1 MSLLAGTQ
9 TYHYLKIC
17 YHHLKPDQ
25 PQVSLLAG
33 TQAAQ
38 GGWVVEVRR
47 LFSHKFVLLLVL
59 HFYSNFCL
67 FLATVC
73 PAPSHSEIL
82 PLFINCLFS
91 PYFQVW
97 LDSEISPYW
106 FSFCPGDG
114 LPWPFHQ
121 LCNRRG
127 FGWCWLVFW
136 CSPHQEQTRHHLRGF
151 FVFLDEIA
159 SPTPVSEW
167 VS

>member
-9 TYHYLKIC
+9 TYHYLNLRLKIC
-17 YHHLKPDQ
+17 YHHLNPDQ

-73 PAPSHSEIL
+73 PAPSHSEVL

-97 LDSEISPYW
+97 LDSEISPY
-106 FSFCPGDG
+106 
-114 LPWPFHQ
+114 
-121 LCNRRG
+121 
-127 FGWCWLVFW
+127 
-136 CSPHQEQTRHHLRGF
+136 
-151 FVFLDEIA
+151 
-159 SPTPVSEW
+159 
-167 VS
+167 